1 MACNFNCLV
10 EIEGFFN
17 VARSHIHGK
26 KVLMCYKCCNTERRC
41 YYRSLMRSH
50 TSLIKIVAILMTV
63 SGLLSRPP
71 IASLLKC
78 VFSYNCAAVDK
89 ISTDSASRGSA
100 AIVELLFIACQQ
112 S

>member
-1 MACNFNCLV
+1 MLHVVTYTAKL
-10 EIEGFFN
+10 
-17 VARSHIHGK
+17 
-26 KVLMCYKCCNTERRC
+26 LMSYKWCNTERRC

-50 TSLIKIVAILMTV
+50 ISLIKIVAILMTV